1 MVMMKKKFDKLNNY
15 VYEEVLD
22 NGLRI
27 YICNVKRKNIYVEMT
42 VLYGSKDICFKKDGE
57 DFINTYPGVA
67 HLLEHLMYKADGEF
81 DPSRIYEENGA
92 ANNAFTSKKTT
103 SYYFC
108 GSTNFESNLDT
119 LLTMVSTLNVSTE
132 DVEQEKK
139 VIRQELLRDAD
150 NPKYI
155 AYKKC
160 MENTILNDSFRY
172 DNGGEI
178 NDLSKISLDM
188 VQKCFD
194 YFYRPSNMFLV
205 ICGDVNPEKVIKQVK
220 NFYKDKSFSSFEVTL
235 KKYDEPVYVFK
246 EKEIAHADV
255 SNKNIVI
262 NYKLKKPKLDK
273 FKMISYFKALLIL
286 KFGPLSQIYDS
297 NLRDSNYVSNIEY
310 GSFYTDDYAF
320 LSFNVVVWDKADDVI
335 SLIDDTL
342 KNGSLNE
349 KYTDVYKKL
358 MIRDLI
364 LDFENPGDVASLIQN
379 NILTYGDI
387 HYDIYNEIRALDVLD
402 FKKFVSTLDFSN
414 RSVVICEK

>member
-1 MVMMKKKFDKLNNY
+1 MKKKFDKLNNY

-27 YICNVKRKNIYVEMT
+27 YICNVKRKNIYAEMT

-92 ANNAFTSKKTT
+92 ANNAFTNKKTT

-178 NDLSKISLDM
+178 DDLSKISLDM

-205 ICGDVNPEKVIKQVK
+205 ICGDVNPEKVIKLVK

-235 KKYDEPVYVFK
+235 KKYDEPAYVLK

-273 FKMISYFKALLIL
+273 FKMISYFKALLVL
-286 KFGPLSQIYDS
+286 KFGPLSQVYDS

-320 LSFNVVVWDKADDVI
+320 LSFNVVVWDKADEVI
-335 SLIDDTL
+335 SLIDNTL

-349 KYTDVYKKL
+349 EYTDVYKKL

-387 HYDIYNEIRALDVLD
+387 HYDIYNEIRVLDVLD

-414 RSVVICEK
+414 RCVVICEK

>member
-1 MVMMKKKFDKLNNY
+1 MAMIKRKFDKLNNY

-27 YICNVKRKNIYVEMT
+27 YICNVKRKNIYAEMT

-57 DFINTYPGVA
+57 DFINIYPGVA
-67 HLLEHLMYKADGEF
+67 HLLEHLMYKADDEF
-81 DPSRIYEENGA
+81 DPSRIYEVNGA
-92 ANNAFTSKKTT
+92 ANNAFTNKKAT

-119 LLTMVSTLNVSTE
+119 LLKLVSSLNVSIE
-132 DVEQEKK
+132 DMEREKK
-139 VIRQELLRDAD
+139 VIRQELLGDVD

-172 DNGGEI
+172 DSGGEI
-178 NDLSKISLDM
+178 NDLGKISLDM

-194 YFYRPSNMFLV
+194 YFYRPCNMFLV
-205 ICGDVNPEKVIKQVK
+205 ICGDVNPKEVIKQVK
-220 NFYKDKSFSSFEVTL
+220 DFYNDKSFTSFEVTL
-235 KKYDEPVYVFK
+235 KKYNEPVHVFK
-246 EKEIAHADV
+246 EKEIVHSDV
-255 SNKNIVI
+255 SNKSIVI
-262 NYKLKKPKLDK
+262 NYKFKKPKLDE
-273 FKMISYFKALLIL
+273 FKMRIYFKALLSL
-286 KFGPLSQIYDS
+286 KFGSLSQIYDN
-297 NLRDSNYVSNIEY
+297 NLKDSNYVTNIEY

-320 LSFNVVVWDKADDVI
+320 YSFNVVVWDKANEVI

-349 KYTDVYKKL
+349 EHIDVYKKL
-358 MIRDLI
+358 MIKNLI
-364 LDFENPGDVASLIQN
+364 LDFENPGDVANLIQN
-379 NILTYGDI
+379 DILTYGNI
-387 HYDIYNEIRALDVLD
+387 HYDIYNELKDLDVLD

-414 RSVVICEK
+414 RSVVVCEK

>member
-1 MVMMKKKFDKLNNY
+1 MMKRKFDKLNNY

-22 NGLRI
+22 NGLMI
-27 YICNVKRKNIYVEMT
+27 YICNVKRKNIYTEMT
-42 VLYGSKDICFKKDGE
+42 VLYGSRDICFKKDGDE
-57 DFINTYPGVA
+57 FINTYPGVA

-92 ANNAFTSKKTT
+92 ANNAFTNKKTT

-119 LLTMVSTLNVSTE
+119 LLRMVSALNVSIE
-132 DVEQEKK
+132 DVEQEKN
-139 VIRQELLRDAD
+139 VIRQELLKDVD

-160 MENTILNDSFRY
+160 MENTILNDSIRY

-205 ICGDVNPEKVIKQVK
+205 VCGDVNPEKVIKQVK
-220 NFYKDKSFSSFEVTL
+220 EFYNDKSFSSFEVTL
-235 KKYDEPVYVFK
+235 KKYDEPVYVLK
-246 EKEIAHADV
+246 EKEIAHGDV
-255 SNKNIVI
+255 SNKSIVI

-273 FKMISYFKALLIL
+273 FKMRIYFKALLVL

-310 GSFYTDDYAF
+310 GVFYTDDYAF
-320 LSFNVVVWDKADDVI
+320 LSFNVVVWDKADEVI

-342 KNGSLNE
+342 KNSSLNE
-349 KYTDVYKKL
+349 EYTDVYKKL
-358 MIRDLI
+358 MIKDLI
-364 LDFENPGDVASLIQN
+364 LDFESPGDVASLIQN
-379 NILTYGDI
+379 NILAYGDI
-387 HYDIYNEIRALDVLD
+387 HYDIYNEIKDLDVLD

-414 RSVVICEK
+414 RSFVICEK